1 MQVCPKTLLL
11 SSELCR
17 RPQTPTVSRLAK
29 ESMKWNG
36 LSNKGTDK
44 RTNSF
49 LEVMMAKKQK
59 EIVSMLFFG
68 RTVAKKIDVNRMLT
82 ECIRDLN

>member
-1 MQVCPKTLLL
+1 
-11 SSELCR
+11 
-17 RPQTPTVSRLAK
+17 
-29 ESMKWNG
+29 MKWNG

-59 EIVSMLFFG
+59 DIASMLCFG
-68 RTVAKKIDVNRMLT
+68 RTVGKKIDVNRMLT
-82 ECIRDLN
+82 ECIRGLN

>member
-1 MQVCPKTLLL
+1 
-11 SSELCR
+11 
-17 RPQTPTVSRLAK
+17 
-29 ESMKWNG
+29 MKWNG

-59 EIVSMLFFG
+59 EIASILFFG

-82 ECIRDLN
+82 ECIRGLN

>member
-11 SSELCR
+11 SSDLCR
-17 RPQTPTVSRLAK
+17 RPQTPTVSRLSQRK
-29 ESMKWNG
+29 YEMERTFEQRNG
-36 LSNKGTDK
+36 QTDK
-44 RTNSF
+44 FFSGSND
-49 LEVMMAKKQK
+49 AKKQK

-82 ECIRDLN
+82 ECIRGLN